1 MAWED
6 VLRAREVRE
15 AAWRRENCRFNII
28 MGTAVGGLLL
38 VGVVIGCA
46 IVKGEPKVRA
56 AYMARCEAT
65 GLIPNSVRCWTR
77 TGDGLMVTR
86 LLPSPLVRRGLRSRD
101 RGDDASRVRSVCLAG
116 WRSCERRRA
125 RPGRA
130 VAARGGDIDAVP

>member
-15 AAWRRENCRFNII
+15 AAWRRENRRFNII

-65 GLIPNSVRCWTR
+65 GFNTQQCA
-77 TGDGLMVTR
+77 
-86 LLPSPLVRRGLRSRD
+86 LLYED
-101 RGDDASRVRSVCLAG
+101 
-116 WRSCERRRA
+116 RRRVDGDA
-125 RPGRA
+125 T
-130 VAARGGDIDAVP
+130 AAIALGAAGIAIAGSRR